1 MTNEELLAQEAEVS
15 RLAHQLVAE
24 VEKICQ
30 ELDPDDPE
38 VMKLRA
44 TAAAVP
50 RNIDA
55 ARELRDD
62 DDPSLDRIRNACK
75 EAIYSWEL
83 LPVYEW
89 TNEFARVIGR
99 LLAVLPKR
107 HYIFVHNLAGVAHLI
122 SNCIACG
129 HRDPEP
135 GEVIPLEERRAY
147 RTIGHHATF
156 SAMKLLEDLAAVT
169 KLGSADIARG
179 KSLIGQIRHQ
189 FEIDVATCDDVSAGG
204 ANVVN

>member
-1 MTNEELLAQEAEVS
+1 MTNEEFAAKEAEVS

-30 ELDPDDPE
+30 QLDPADPE
-38 VMKLRA
+38 VVKLRA

-50 RNIDA
+50 RYIDA
-55 ARELRDD
+55 ARELSDD
-62 DDPSLDRIRNACK
+62 EPSLGHKRKGHD
-75 EAIYSWEL
+75 EPIYSWET
-83 LPVYEW
+83 LPVYGW

-107 HYIFVHNLAGVAHLI
+107 HYIFAHNLAGVAHLI

-129 HRDPEP
+129 HRDTAP
-135 GEVIPLEERRAY
+135 GEVVPLEELRAY

-156 SAMKLLEDLAAVT
+156 TAMRMLEDLAAVT

-179 KSLIGQIRHQ
+179 KTLVGQIRHQ
-189 FEIDVATCDDVSAGG
+189 FEIDVAACGDTGRQI
-204 ANVVN
+204 N